1 MDRLRARPLATVLA
15 VISALL
21 IVLGR
26 INRDVSWG
34 TPIFV
39 GGVVL
44 LVGAGMLVY
53 VRRG

>member
-15 VISALL
+15 VISALV

-26 INRDVSWG
+26 INRDASWG
-34 TPIFV
+34 TPVFV
-39 GGVVL
+39 VGIVL
-44 LVGAGMLVY
+44 LVVAAVLVS